1 MSTEEIIE
9 NIDTGLKIHNPSS
22 EDKIVEKE
30 PQLSLE
36 IKDEDEDI
44 LDKSIQSGKPK
55 KERTEKQKLAFEK
68 ARKTR
73 AENVKKRA
81 EEKKK
86 NSKPVG
92 RPKKQKQEINPLPK
106 VKDIINQEL
115 EKEYTEENNN
125 IVSESESDPEPEI
138 IYKKKPKQKKKKV
151 VKKKKKPKKKVVY
164 ISDDSSSSESE
175 SESDDEILVKQ
186 ITKKKNKKVYYQ
198 DEPEYQEI
206 SYNNYKPPSITDFY
220 KVM

>member
-1 MSTEEIIE
+1 MSSEEIIE
-9 NIDTGLKIHNPSS
+9 NI
-22 EDKIVEKE
+22 EEKIVDKE
-30 PQLSLE
+30 PQISLE

-81 EEKKK
+81 EDKKINK
-86 NSKPVG
+86 KPVG
-92 RPKKQKQEINPLPK
+92 RPKKEQEILT
-106 VKDIINQEL
+106 ESEAC
-115 EKEYTEENNN
+115 EKIANLVEE
-125 IVSESESDPEPEI
+125 SESESEPEI
-138 IYKKKPKQKKKKV
+138 VYKKKPKQIKKKV
-151 VKKKKKPKKKVVY
+151 IKKKKKPKKKVVY

-186 ITKKKNKKVYYQ
+186 ITKKKNRKVYYQ
-198 DEPEYQEI
+198 DEPDYQEI
-206 SYNNYKPPSITDFY
+206 QYNNYKPPSITDFY

>member
-1 MSTEEIIE
+1 MEGIIE
-9 NIDTGLKIHNPSS
+9 NTDKGLKIPNPLA
-22 EDKIVEKE
+22 EE
-30 PQLSLE
+30 
-36 IKDEDEDI
+36 EDI

-73 AENVKKRA
+73 AENVLKRA
-81 EEKKK
+81 EDKKINK
-86 NSKPVG
+86 KPVG
-92 RPKKQKQEINPLPK
+92 RPKKGVQINPDK
-106 VKDIINQEL
+106 EIINKEL
-115 EKEYTEENNN
+115 EEEYTEENQN
-125 IVSESESDPEPEI
+125 INPSMNGFGEDFEESDSEPEPEI
-138 IYKKKPKQKKKKV
+138 IYKKKPKEKKKV

-175 SESDDEILVKQ
+175 SESDEEILVKQ

-198 DEPEYQEI
+198 DEYEPN
-206 SYNNYKPPSITDFY
+206 YNNYKPPSITDFY

>member
-1 MSTEEIIE
+1 MSSEEIIE
-9 NIDTGLKIHNPSS
+9 NM

-36 IKDEDEDI
+36 IKDEEEDI

-92 RPKKQKQEINPLPK
+92 RPKKQKEEINP
-106 VKDIINQEL
+106 DENIINQEL
-115 EKEYTEENNN
+115 EKEYTEEN
-125 IVSESESDPEPEI
+125 ISETESEPEPEI

-151 VKKKKKPKKKVVY
+151 VKKKKKPKKKVIY
-164 ISDDSSSSESE
+164 ISDNSSSSETE
-175 SESDDEILVKQ
+175 TESDDEILDRKSV
-186 ITKKKNKKVYYQ
+186 V
-198 DEPEYQEI
+198 
-206 SYNNYKPPSITDFY
+206 
-220 KVM
+220 